1 MSEWWTYSLR
11 DLLLFS
17 PQTYYRQF
25 ELHNAEWWPL
35 PLITLAL
42 GLTLPLLLRRGNA
55 PTGRLVVTA
64 LALIW
69 LWVAWAFHWQRYAAI
84 NLAGGYFALA
94 FTAEALLLLWLAM
107 TRGVLQIDSVS
118 KPRYYAGFG
127 VLLYALLVHPLI
139 GPLQGRSLAQAEAF
153 GMTPDPTALATLGIL
168 LLAGGRRFWLLA
180 PIPLL
185 WCLLSG
191 ATLWAMDATDFFI
204 LPLAALLVIG
214 FAATSRP
221 ATFSR

>member
-42 GLTLPLLLRRGNA
+42 GLALPLLLRRGTA

-64 LALIW
+64 LALAW

-84 NLAGGYFALA
+84 NFAGGYLALA
-94 FTAEALLLLWLAM
+94 FTVEALLLLWTAT
-107 TRGVLQIDSVS
+107 TRGSLQFEAVS
-118 KPRYYAGFG
+118 KPRYYAGMG

-139 GPLQGRSLAQAEAF
+139 GPLQGRSLAQAEVF
-153 GMTPDPTALATLGIL
+153 GMAPDPTTLATLGIL
-168 LLAGGRRFWLLA
+168 LLAGRRRFWLLA

-191 ATLWAMDATDFFI
+191 ATLWAMEAADFFI
-204 LPLAALLVIG
+204 MPLAAMLAIG
-214 FAATSRP
+214 FATASRP
-221 ATFSR
+221 VTF

>member
-35 PLITLAL
+35 PLIMLAL
-42 GLTLPLLLRRGNA
+42 GLALPLVLRRGNA
-55 PTGRLVVTA
+55 PTGRLAVTA
-64 LALIW
+64 LALTW

-94 FTAEALLLLWLAM
+94 FAVEALLLLWLAM
-107 TRGVLQIDSVS
+107 SRGNSQIDSVS
-118 KPRYYAGFG
+118 NPRYYTGMG
-127 VLLYALLVHPLI
+127 ILLYALLAHPLI
-139 GPLQGRSLAQAEAF
+139 GSLQERSLAQAEIF
-153 GMTPDPTALATLGIL
+153 GMAPDPTALATLGFL

-185 WCLLSG
+185 WCFVSG
-191 ATLWAMDATDFFI
+191 ATLWAMDTTDFFI
-204 LPLAALLVIG
+204 VPLLALLAALS
-214 FAATSRP
+214 AAIDRHP
-221 ATFSR
+221 RQ